1 MAKPSVTVRNKIME
15 RARQEQETSEEG
27 IPLTHKYRP
36 RDMRSFAGQ
45 TSAIEVVRDA
55 FSAKR
60 IPRAWLI
67 EGRTGTGKTSFA
79 RLISMRINCIGVTT
93 GADPCGKCDSCKKY
107 ATYPA
112 PTHPAHIEINASSER
127 GIDDVRSLVQQSR
140 LHTMTG
146 QRRVILLDEPQ
157 GLTPQAQEAMLK
169 PLEDPAGSTIWILS
183 TTDPGKLKST
193 LIGRCRAGHLKI
205 RPPTL
210 AELGKRLAKIVKEE
224 HATLDNKWLKR
235 IVVACNYTPRDSISV
250 LEQVLNA
257 QRRKGGVDIK
267 RMLPTIIDSV
277 QSGNPDQV
285 AMHVIGEILAGN
297 PTEALR
303 TANKS
308 GMEAHL
314 LLGGM
319 IRVWDQTIKAIIS
332 RSLVDPYF
340 SSSMFRIY
348 ADAGVDAGMEG
359 ISLSD
364 LIRGGEYL
372 ARQYERA
379 KNFIVPG
386 SLVTTL
392 VVTGLWDTCVPED
405 QAE

>member
-1 MAKPSVTVRNKIME
+1 
-15 RARQEQETSEEG
+15 
-27 IPLTHKYRP
+27 
-36 RDMRSFAGQ
+36 
-45 TSAIEVVRDA
+45 
-55 FSAKR
+55 
-60 IPRAWLI
+60 
-67 EGRTGTGKTSFA
+67 
-79 RLISMRINCIGVTT
+79 
-93 GADPCGKCDSCKKY
+93 
-107 ATYPA
+107 
-112 PTHPAHIEINASSER
+112 
-127 GIDDVRSLVQQSR
+127 
-140 LHTMTG
+140 MTG